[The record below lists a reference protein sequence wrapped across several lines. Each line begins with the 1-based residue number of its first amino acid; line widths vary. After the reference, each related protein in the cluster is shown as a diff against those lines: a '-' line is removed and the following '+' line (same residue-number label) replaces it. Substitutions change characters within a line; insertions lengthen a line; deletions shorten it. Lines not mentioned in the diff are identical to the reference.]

1 MNLTNRGRE
10 SFSLSVAVSTRS
22 AVPVWGSSTG
32 HTPSLHFT
40 SSDSSSMGK
49 GGLGRGKGYG
59 TEDAHDAPSKY
70 IKKVDHY
77 KLLLKW
83 SLRSYANV
91 DGQVLFTNGMTP
103 SKYYTES
110 NLREILDSENS
121 ELIRRLGLGVSL
133 SSGNV
138 LSGLEA
144 LSLIGLPSDVESKD
158 DVETQERQLKRTGLL
173 NAIKWLRSDGADLE
187 GIVQYLNSATPMNRS
202 EGETKERFQSLMRV
216 MDTVD
221 DSAMKAFAQSADTAA
236 RLYMIFMSLL
246 ELKAVTGK
254 LKVWAKKVPE
264 IDKQLPAVK
273 KWVAEPNEKNL
284 LRAVAASYKARDEK
298 PERKGLADSSSEES
312 GNESD
317 DNFDADSSDAEKRK
331 KNAKKN

>member
-1 MNLTNRGRE
+1 
-10 SFSLSVAVSTRS
+10 
-22 AVPVWGSSTG
+22 
-32 HTPSLHFT
+32 
-40 SSDSSSMGK
+40 
-49 GGLGRGKGYG
+49 
-59 TEDAHDAPSKY
+59 
-70 IKKVDHY
+70 
-77 KLLLKW
+77 
-83 SLRSYANV
+83 
-91 DGQVLFTNGMTP
+91 MTP